1 MFGGTTNQDARR
13 VFLVEDS
20 RAMQDTL
27 TAILGR
33 MSHLRLV
40 GVAETAGEALDGFTT
55 LQPDLVVLDLALRE
69 GSGLDVLQAIKRR
82 RPECQVFVF
91 TSHDSEPYRARCLA
105 AGADRFYSKAR
116 QHRELIDE
124 LRIHL

>member
-1 MFGGTTNQDARR
+1 MFSGKTNPDARR

-20 RAMQDTL
+20 RAMQETL
-27 TAILGR
+27 TAILVR

-40 GVAETAGEALDGFTT
+40 GVAETASDALDGFAT
-55 LQPDLVVLDLALRE
+55 LQPDLVVLDLGLRE
-69 GSGLDVLQAIKRR
+69 GSGVDVLKAIKSR

-105 AGADRFYSKAR
+105 AGANRFYSKAR